1 MDALA
6 VEDATR
12 RAATS
17 VRGGG
22 GPHFL
27 EYRTY
32 RFRAHSMYDP
42 ELYRDK
48 QEVEEWKKRDPIP
61 NLIERLKQQNLWQ
74 EDEWSRMEEEVA
86 REIQQSV
93 EFAEA
98 GRWEPLEEL
107 TRFVYSEEANAVQGS
122 KLNVQSSRLNLER

>member
-1 MDALA
+1 
-6 VEDATR
+6 
-12 RAATS
+12 
-17 VRGGG
+17 
-22 GPHFL
+22 
-27 EYRTY
+27 
-32 RFRAHSMYDP
+32 MYDP

-74 EDEWSRMEEEVA
+74 EEEWSRMEEEVA

-107 TRFVYSEEANAVQGS
+107 TRFVYSEG
-122 KLNVQSSRLNLER
+122 R